1 MNWDLYTNFTEDEFR
16 CPCCGEARMT
26 MRFMETL
33 QHLRTIFGKGIT
45 ISYGGGFRCDLYN
58 ATIGGGIPHPTGNAS
73 DIPIYGED
81 AHRLITLAMPLF
93 SGVGQ
98 KQHGLLKD
106 RYIHLDILEPPHPRP
121 RVWTY
126 G

>member
-1 MNWDLYTNFTEDEFR
+1 VNWDDYPNFTEDEFR
-16 CPCCGEARMT
+16 CPCCGAAT
-26 MRFMETL
+26 MSKLLMDTL
-33 QHLRTIFGKGIT
+33 QHLRTIYGKGIT
-45 ISYGGGFRCDLYN
+45 ISHGGGFRCLVYN
-58 ATIGGGIPHPTGNAS
+58 KSIGGGAPHPTGKAA
-73 DIPIYGED
+73 DIPIYGEG

-98 KQHGLLKD
+98 RQHGMLSK
-106 RYIHLDILEPPHPRP
+106 RFIHLDILEPPHPRP

>member
-1 MNWDLYTNFTEDEFR
+1 MNRL
-16 CPCCGEARMT
+16 
-26 MRFMETL
+26 FMDTL
-33 QHLRTIFGKGIT
+33 QHLRVIYGKGII
-45 ISYGGGFRCDLYN
+45 ISSGFRCLTYN
-58 ATIGGGIPHPTGNAS
+58 ESIGGGAPHPTGKAS

-98 KQHGLLKD
+98 RQHGLLSK
-106 RYIHLDILEPPHPRP
+106 RFIHLDILEPPHPRP

>member
-1 MNWDLYTNFTEDEFR
+1 MNWEDYLNFTEDEFR
-16 CPCCGEARMT
+16 CPCCGEVT
-26 MRFMETL
+26 MSRVFMDTL
-33 QHLRTIFGKGIT
+33 QHLRTIYGKSII
-45 ISYGGGFRCDLYN
+45 ISSGFRCLRHN
-58 ATIGGGIPHPTGNAS
+58 EAIGGGAPHPTGKAA
-73 DIPIYGED
+73 DVPVYGED